1 MISIANL
8 PKAIDPR
15 VQAEAQT
22 LFRQQRQRTFER
34 VDRIFATVMLVQWAG
49 AIVAAICISP
59 RTWQGAES
67 QTHMHVWL
75 AVILGGAIASLPI
88 YLALRHPGRVY
99 TRHTIAIAQVL
110 SSALLIHVTGG
121 RIETHF
127 HVFVSLAVLAAYADW
142 FVLIPA
148 TIVIALDHLLRGIF
162 LPESVYGVLVVSPW
176 RWLEHAGWVLCEVSV
191 LIFSCR
197 QSVSILWRVSLR
209 TAELSRR
216 TAELELAVQANRSI
230 VDAALDAVVC
240 IDAGGRI
247 TDWNPHAER
256 LFGLSRNEAVG
267 RSLAET
273 IIPPEFR
280 AQHNQGLAEY
290 LATGRSRILNRRVE
304 VVAQSEARGKFPVEL
319 SVVPIRTGEETR
331 FSAFIRDI
339 TERLLAEKTMIAAK
353 EAAVAADRAKSDF
366 LANMSHEIRTP
377 LNGILG
383 FTKLLLHR
391 DGELPRDERHDYL
404 STIHSS
410 ANNLLVLVNDVLDLS
425 KIEAGH
431 LEIDRKRCSP
441 GQIIAEVA
449 SLLRAK
455 ALEKGLR
462 LDARCA
468 GGVASTIESDPARL
482 RQLILN
488 IVGNAVKFTERG
500 HIEIVARFTNETGR
514 QRFRIEVIDTGPGIP
529 ADRLESI
536 FKPFVQV
543 DNSVTRKY
551 GGTGLGLA
559 ISRRIA
565 EGLGGSLTVTSH
577 LGSGTRFIVDIDP
590 GMTPTEASTQLLPV
604 EVYCPKPLVAN
615 GKTPKVSG
623 RILLVEDGDT
633 NRKLVGIVLRRM
645 GIDVVEAE
653 NGEIGVRIATVE
665 PFDLILMDMQMPVM
679 DGYTATRRLREHGL
693 TTPIVALTAHAM
705 KGDDENCRAAGCS
718 GYLMKPIDPDVL
730 TEVVSEI
737 LSQNTHRKREKAPA
751 NIAAGG
757 TTEAPLL
764 STLPMD
770 DPEFRLVV
778 SEFRDRLIQKL
789 ASMRSALT
797 AGDFV
802 ELGKLA
808 HWLKGSGGTV
818 GFPVLSERAARLQDV
833 VREQSVPGTSAAL
846 TELEA
851 LAARIRLQ
859 PNEVPSPGEHESS
872 RA

>member
-1 MISIANL
+1 
-8 PKAIDPR
+8 
-15 VQAEAQT
+15 
-22 LFRQQRQRTFER
+22 
-34 VDRIFATVMLVQWAG
+34 
-49 AIVAAICISP
+49 
-59 RTWQGAES
+59 
-67 QTHMHVWL
+67 
-75 AVILGGAIASLPI
+75 
-88 YLALRHPGRVY
+88 
-99 TRHTIAIAQVL
+99 
-110 SSALLIHVTGG
+110 
-121 RIETHF
+121 
-127 HVFVSLAVLAAYADW
+127 
-142 FVLIPA
+142 
-148 TIVIALDHLLRGIF
+148 
-162 LPESVYGVLVVSPW
+162 
-176 RWLEHAGWVLCEVSV
+176 
-191 LIFSCR
+191 
-197 QSVSILWRVSLR
+197 
-209 TAELSRR
+209 
-216 TAELELAVQANRSI
+216 
-230 VDAALDAVVC
+230 
-240 IDAGGRI
+240 
-247 TDWNPHAER
+247 
-256 LFGLSRNEAVG
+256 
-267 RSLAET
+267 
-273 IIPPEFR
+273 
-280 AQHNQGLAEY
+280 
-290 LATGRSRILNRRVE
+290 
-304 VVAQSEARGKFPVEL
+304 
-319 SVVPIRTGEETR
+319 
-331 FSAFIRDI
+331 
-339 TERLLAEKTMIAAK
+339 
-353 EAAVAADRAKSDF
+353 
-366 LANMSHEIRTP
+366 
-377 LNGILG
+377 
-383 FTKLLLHR
+383 
-391 DGELPRDERHDYL
+391 
-404 STIHSS
+404 
-410 ANNLLVLVNDVLDLS
+410 
-425 KIEAGH
+425 
-431 LEIDRKRCSP
+431 
-441 GQIIAEVA
+441 
-449 SLLRAK
+449 
-455 ALEKGLR
+455 LEKGLR

-514 QRFRIEVIDTGPGIP
+514 PRFRIEVIDTGPGIP

-565 EGLGGSLTVTSH
+565 EGLGGSLTVTSR

-705 KGDDENCRAAGCS
+705 KGDDENCRDAGCS

-730 TEVVSEI
+730 TDVVSEI
-737 LSQNTHRKREKAPA
+737 LSQNTHRKREQAPA
-751 NIAAGG
+751 DIAAGA
-757 TTEAPLL
+757 TTEPPLL

-778 SEFRDRLIQKL
+778 SDFRDRLIQKL
-789 ASMRSALT
+789 ACMRGALT
-797 AGDFV
+797 LGDFV

-818 GFPVLSERAARLQDV
+818 GFPVLSERAARLQDA
-833 VREQSVPGTSAAL
+833 VREQSVRNTSAAL

-859 PNEVPSPGEHESS
+859 PNEVLSPGEHESS